1 VNYIFDDIEKNII
14 EELKNSRPKRIWTE
28 YVRVVF
34 EFEGYFI
41 ELECLP
47 EIADSQNKSDEAMT
61 AKIRKHNGTFEPQ
74 NTAKV
79 LSENEIITEINIVRT
94 FLYFT
99 NSITEPKKVKK
110 MDSKWNKMM
119 SKIAGIRKS
128 EIDKILEGTSSS
140 YHSEIICKPNSKN
153 AEKANP
159 ESSNTIDV
167 GIILKVKEK
176 FMPIFVQS
184 NGYGFGHL
192 ETKPFLD
199 NRELEKIMNN
209 YEVL

>member
-1 VNYIFDDIEKNII
+1 VNYIFDNIERNII

-110 MDSKWNKMM
+110 IDSKWNKMM

-153 AEKANP
+153 AEKANA

>member
-1 VNYIFDDIEKNII
+1 MNYIFDNIERNII

-110 MDSKWNKMM
+110 IDSKWNKMM

-153 AEKANP
+153 AEKANA